1 MIGILGGMGTQA
13 GLDFCNKLAILNR
26 GKIDQEYP
34 LFILYNKSN
43 IPGRPESIGVQTG
56 NISNSKPIK
65 KNKKKYQAVLNSLL
79 KGCKLLQKNKC
90 KFIVI
95 PCNTAHYWYD
105 DLKRKINIP
114 IINMPQE
121 VFKITKRTCKKNS
134 KIGLLAT
141 EGTLKTG
148 VYNKIFD
155 KDYNLEFPTD
165 NLQKNCVNKAIKFV
179 KMGNVKSAEKAIRPA
194 INYLVKQKCK
204 KIILGCT
211 ELPIAIFAFKSF
223 KNVKTSK
230 VFLDPNLILAVSSM
244 KKYKSKNVRTNQ

>member
-34 LFILYNKSN
+34 LFVLYNKSN
-43 IPGRPESIGVQTG
+43 IPGRPESIGLQTK
-56 NISNSKPIK
+56 NLSNKASNKNSKLKYK
-65 KNKKKYQAVLNSLL
+65 KVLDSLL
-79 KGCKLLQKNKC
+79 KGCKLLEKNNC

-105 DLKRKINIP
+105 DLQKKIKIP
-114 IINMPQE
+114 VINMPGE
-121 VFKITKRTCKKNS
+121 VFKFTQKNCKKNS
-134 KIGLLAT
+134 KVGLLAT

-148 VYNKIFD
+148 VYNKFFD
-155 KDYNLEFPTD
+155 KSFQLIIPPQK
-165 NLQKNCVNKAIKFV
+165 LQNNSVNKAIKFV
-179 KMGNVKSAEKAIRPA
+179 KMGNVKAAAKAIKPA
-194 INYLVKQKCK
+194 INSLIRFKCS

-223 KNVKTSK
+223 NNVKSSK
-230 VFLDPNLILAVSSM
+230 IFLDPNLILAQSAM
-244 KKYKSKNVRTNQ
+244 AKYKK

>member
-56 NISNSKPIK
+56 NISNKKISKTS
-65 KNKKKYQAVLNSLL
+65 KKKYLAVLDSLL
-79 KGCKLLQKNKC
+79 KGCKLLENNKC

-105 DLKRKINIP
+105 DLNKKINIP
-114 IINMPQE
+114 IINMPKE
-121 VFKITKRTCKKNS
+121 VYDLTRKTCRTNS

-148 VYNKIFD
+148 VYNKFFD
-155 KDYNLEFPTD
+155 KNFKLIFPKPL
-165 NLQKNCVNKAIKFV
+165 LQKNCVNKAIKFV
-179 KMGNVKSAEKAIRPA
+179 KMGNVRAAEKSIKPA
-194 INYLVKQKCK
+194 INYLIQQKCK

-223 KNVKTSK
+223 KKIKSSK
-230 VFLDPNLILAVSSM
+230 VFLDPNLILANAAM
-244 KKYKSKNVRTNQ
+244 KKLKK

>member
-13 GLDFCNKLAILNR
+13 GLDFCNKLAVLNR

-34 LFILYNKSN
+34 LFLLYNKSN
-43 IPGRPESIGVQTG
+43 IPGRPESIGSQTK
-56 NISNSKPIK
+56 NLSNKSTNKSSKE
-65 KNKKKYQAVLNSLL
+65 KYNRVLKSLL
-79 KGCKLLQKNKC
+79 KGCKLLEKNKC

-95 PCNTAHYWYD
+95 PCNTAHYWFD
-105 DLKRKINIP
+105 DLQKKINIP
-114 IINMPQE
+114 IINMPKE
-121 VFKITKRTCKKNS
+121 VFKFTKKKCQKKS

-148 VYNKIFD
+148 VYKKIFE
-155 KDYNLEFPTD
+155 KDYQLIEPSQK
-165 NLQKNCVNKAIKFV
+165 LQKSSVNKAIKFV
-179 KMGNVKSAEKAIRPA
+179 KMGNVKAAAKAIKPA
-194 INYLVKQKCK
+194 INYLIKMKCK

-230 VFLDPNLILAVSSM
+230 VFLDPNLILANSAMV
-244 KKYKSKNVRTNQ
+244 KHKN